1 MANDAG
7 VFSKM
12 RSQTDSSDFICY
24 NEVAQGITF
33 FLHLRYGI
41 SDVLTGV
48 ENLSNLLADVIGILN
63 VRTENPPGITTGK
76 NLISWVG
83 RETGHFFMPSRQSW
97 MAGNFSASFGP

>member
-1 MANDAG
+1 M
-7 VFSKM
+7 VF
-12 RSQTDSSDFICY
+12 CY